1 MNELENIYAWWN
13 IKSVQMNQTEESQ
26 LNDLFW

>member
-26 LNDLFW
+26 LNDLF